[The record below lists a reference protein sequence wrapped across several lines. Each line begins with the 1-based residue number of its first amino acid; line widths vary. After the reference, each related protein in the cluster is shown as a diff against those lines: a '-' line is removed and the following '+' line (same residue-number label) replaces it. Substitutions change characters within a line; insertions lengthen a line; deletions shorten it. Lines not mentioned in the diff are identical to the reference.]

1 MKWKEQLRKDK
12 QTLAGLAPRQKMLF
26 IWDYYKLPI
35 LSLLLVAVL
44 AGAGA
49 AAAARSAHTAFYAVM
64 VNANNEVQADP
75 FTPLLEQG
83 GVDMTGKSVD
93 IEANYTL
100 HYDDAALS
108 DAQTLQVL
116 AALFGIGDLDVF
128 VADEDVFASYAK
140 QGAFVDL
147 GLFIPGDVL
156 KRYKDHLYY
165 SEDAEGNR
173 VLSGI
178 WLSGNSLLHEAGY
191 YSGAVLLGV
200 ASNAQNLDNSVLM
213 VTQLLYS
220 GKV

>member
-49 AAAARSAHTAFYAVM
+49 AAAARSAHTTFYAVM

-173 VLSGI
+173 VLSG
-178 WLSGNSLLHEAGY
+178 NSLLHEAGY

>member
-93 IEANYTL
+93 IEAN
-100 HYDDAALS
+100 
-108 DAQTLQVL
+108 
-116 AALFGIGDLDVF
+116 
-128 VADEDVFASYAK
+128 
-140 QGAFVDL
+140 
-147 GLFIPGDVL
+147 
-156 KRYKDHLYY
+156 
-165 SEDAEGNR
+165 
-173 VLSGI
+173 
-178 WLSGNSLLHEAGY
+178 
-191 YSGAVLLGV
+191 
-200 ASNAQNLDNSVLM
+200 
-213 VTQLLYS
+213 
-220 GKV
+220 

>member
-128 VADEDVFASYAK
+128 ASYAK

>member
-100 HYDDAALS
+100 HYDDA
-108 DAQTLQVL
+108 AQTLQVL

-213 VTQLLYS
+213 VTQLLYR

>member
-12 QTLAGLAPRQKMLF
+12 QTLAGMAPRQKMLF

-116 AALFGIGDLDVF
+116 AALFGDRGFGCVCSGRGCVCLLCKAGSVCRP
-128 VADEDVFASYAK
+128 
-140 QGAFVDL
+140 GAFY
-147 GLFIPGDVL
+147 PG
-156 KRYKDHLYY
+156 RC
-165 SEDAEGNR
+165 
-173 VLSGI
+173 I
-178 WLSGNSLLHEAGY
+178 EA
-191 YSGAVLLGV
+191 V
-200 ASNAQNLDNSVLM
+200 
-213 VTQLLYS
+213 
-220 GKV
+220 

>member
-12 QTLAGLAPRQKMLF
+12 QTLAGMAPRQKMLF

-128 VADEDVFASYAK
+128 VADEDVEIGRAHF
-140 QGAFVDL
+140 
-147 GLFIPGDVL
+147 
-156 KRYKDHLYY
+156 
-165 SEDAEGNR
+165 
-173 VLSGI
+173 
-178 WLSGNSLLHEAGY
+178 
-191 YSGAVLLGV
+191 
-200 ASNAQNLDNSVLM
+200 
-213 VTQLLYS
+213 
-220 GKV
+220 

>member
-1 MKWKEQLRKDK
+1 
-12 QTLAGLAPRQKMLF
+12 MLF

-49 AAAARSAHTAFYAVM
+49 AAATRSAHTAFYAVM
-64 VNANNEVQADP
+64 VNANNEVQAAP

-116 AALFGIGDLDVF
+116 AALFGIGDLDLF
-128 VADEDVFASYAK
+128 AADEDVFASYAK
-140 QGAFVDL
+140 QGAFVDP
-147 GLFIPGDVL
+147 GLLSGDVL

-165 SEDAEGNR
+165 SEDAEGKQSAKR
-173 VLSGI
+173 HL
-178 WLSGNSLLHEAGY
+178 AKRKFF
-191 YSGAVLLGV
+191 A
-200 ASNAQNLDNSVLM
+200 A
-213 VTQLLYS
+213 
-220 GKV
+220 

>member
-93 IEANYTL
+93 IEANYT
-100 HYDDAALS
+100 LS

-213 VTQLLYS
+213 VTQLLYR

>member
-12 QTLAGLAPRQKMLF
+12 QTLAGMAPRQKMLF

-100 HYDDAALS
+100 HYDD
-108 DAQTLQVL
+108 
-116 AALFGIGDLDVF
+116 
-128 VADEDVFASYAK
+128 
-140 QGAFVDL
+140 VD
-147 GLFIPGDVL
+147 
-156 KRYKDHLYY
+156 
-165 SEDAEGNR
+165 
-173 VLSGI
+173 
-178 WLSGNSLLHEAGY
+178 
-191 YSGAVLLGV
+191 
-200 ASNAQNLDNSVLM
+200 
-213 VTQLLYS
+213 T
-220 GKV
+220 

>member
-83 GVDMTGKSVD
+83 GVDMTGKVS
-93 IEANYTL
+93 T
-100 HYDDAALS
+100 S
-108 DAQTLQVL
+108 RQT
-116 AALFGIGDLDVF
+116 
-128 VADEDVFASYAK
+128 
-140 QGAFVDL
+140 
-147 GLFIPGDVL
+147 IPCITTMPHSRTH
-156 KRYKDHLYY
+156 KRFRYWLRC
-165 SEDAEGNR
+165 SE
-173 VLSGI
+173 SGI
-178 WLSGNSLLHEAGY
+178 WMCL
-191 YSGAVLLGV
+191 
-200 ASNAQNLDNSVLM
+200 
-213 VTQLLYS
+213 
-220 GKV
+220 

>member
-83 GVDMTGKSVD
+83 GVDMTEKSVD

-165 SEDAEGNR
+165 SC
-173 VLSGI
+173 
-178 WLSGNSLLHEAGY
+178 
-191 YSGAVLLGV
+191 
-200 ASNAQNLDNSVLM
+200 
-213 VTQLLYS
+213 LLYTS
-220 GKV
+220 RRVFQIRIKLFTRQIREAAYKRIDRRLHIFFIII